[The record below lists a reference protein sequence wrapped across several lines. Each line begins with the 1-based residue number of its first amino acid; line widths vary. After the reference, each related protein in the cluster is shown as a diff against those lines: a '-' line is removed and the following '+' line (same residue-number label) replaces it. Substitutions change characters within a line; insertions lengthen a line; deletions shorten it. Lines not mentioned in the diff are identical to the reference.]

1 MIRKIVL
8 AYEDLFIITVILG
21 IYDSIWFV

>member
-1 MIRKIVL
+1 MIYKIVL
-8 AYEDLFIITVILG
+8 AYEALFMITVILG